1 MRTWMVVGLLI
12 AGVAEAGPRKPKGG
26 PPPVVEASPVV
37 RAGLPPPPDVA
48 GPPADADRTAS
59 GLAWKILSPGPDG
72 PRPTGTSRVTVHYTG
87 WMTNGEMFDSSVERG
102 APATFGLNQVI
113 EGWTEGLQLLRRG
126 DKARLWIPED
136 LAYRGQVG
144 APAGLLV
151 FDVELIDFV
160 TPPPTPLDVDGPP
173 PAALRSMTGLAWRV
187 LTPGTGEVHPKAT
200 DTVLVHYTG
209 WLTDGRMIDSS
220 VLRGEP
226 MRLPLNAVVSGWSEG
241 LQAMVVGEKRRLWI
255 PEGLAYKG
263 APGRPPG
270 MLVFD
275 VELLEIEP
283 ELTAPTP

>member
-1 MRTWMVVGLLI
+1 MRTWMLAGLLI
-12 AGVAEAGPRKPKGG
+12 AGAAEAGARKGKGA
-26 PPPVVEASPVV
+26 PPPSVEATPAV

-48 GPPADADRTAS
+48 APPADAERTAS
-59 GLAWKILSPGPDG
+59 GLAWKLLEPGPEG
-72 PRPTGTSRVTVHYTG
+72 ARPTGTSRVT
-87 WMTNGEMFDSSVERG
+87 
-102 APATFGLNQVI
+102 
-113 EGWTEGLQLLRRG
+113 
-126 DKARLWIPED
+126 
-136 LAYRGQVG
+136 
-144 APAGLLV
+144 
-151 FDVELIDFV
+151 
-160 TPPPTPLDVDGPP
+160 
-173 PAALRSMTGLAWRV
+173 
-187 LTPGTGEVHPKAT
+187 
-200 DTVLVHYTG
+200 VHYTG

-226 MRLPLNAVVSGWSEG
+226 MRLPLNAVVTGWSEG